1 MIGLGLFLSGIWIGF
16 LLSYI
21 ITKDLYKNK
30 K

>member
-1 MIGLGLFLSGIWIGF
+1 MIGLALFLSGVWIGIF
-16 LLSYI
+16 MSYI